1 MKLSLKHSI
10 CLALVFCA
18 FAAWYAYP
26 RLQSNPVPEPSNW
39 AQKVRTKG
47 QPTPVPVAWLETPE
61 GKIAHDLVLPD
72 SVPKPVPFDFESAK
86 LKAWLPNS
94 PSVQEQY
101 FDHLCKTEMGDWYF
115 EKVTGVDGIYFPR
128 PHRPKISGEMTSLYG
143 LEMPWIER
151 IMYLSGPNLEPER
164 LVGWFIDP
172 PHSNYEFVEEPRQEL
187 AWQKDIVESYVR
199 VYGLVREKLR
209 SNNYYGTKASKDLWH
224 YYRTSSPMTFM
235 GINAPTAKY
244 GYTWRG
250 LSRENDRQYGIS
262 GGEII
267 IYELATGKILAVR
280 RMFLRVHPGGL
291 KRGLAAWE
299 WAGICKGVEESDIGL
314 EFKQFAFD
322 VIAGKKKSSTHPDE
336 IYDMLSQ

>member
-1 MKLSLKHSI
+1 MKLSTKQTI
-10 CLALVFCA
+10 FLALAFCA

-26 RLQSNPVPEPSNW
+26 RLQTNPVPEPSNW

-86 LKAWLPNS
+86 LKAWLPNN

-115 EKVTGVDGIYFPR
+115 EKVTGVDGLYFAR
-128 PHRPKISGEMTSLYG
+128 AHGEFTSEQLKGTYG

-151 IMYLSGPNLEPER
+151 VFYWGGVRPED
-164 LVGWFIDP
+164 LVSWFIDP
-172 PHSNYEFVEEPRQEL
+172 PYSNYEFIEAPRLDFSWKQEIPEP
-187 AWQKDIVESYVR
+187 YVCA
-199 VYGLVREKLR
+199 YGLVKEKMKDK
-209 SNNYYGTKASKDLWH
+209 NYYGTKASKDLWY
-224 YYRTSSPMTFM
+224 YYRTTSPMFI
-235 GINAPTAKY
+235 GVEVPTAKY

-250 LSRENDRQYGIS
+250 LSRVDDRKYGIA

-267 IYELATGKILAVR
+267 IYEVLSKKILAVR
-280 RMFLRVHPGGL
+280 RMFLRVNAKGL
-291 KRGLAAWE
+291 RRGLAYWE
-299 WAGICKGVEESDIGL
+299 WAGICKGAPYSEVGQ
-314 EFKQFAFD
+314 EFPQFAFD
-322 VIAGKKKSSTHPDE
+322 VIATKNKSSTHADE
-336 IYDMLSQ
+336 IYKIRSQ